1 LASIVRKVRDLE
13 YTIKESLDTV
23 SATDI
28 EIKITEVA
36 ISIAKDWDDYIHD
49 TTTYK
54 ETFQRR
60 FKEVF
65 L

>member
-1 LASIVRKVRDLE
+1 LDNGDKYLASIVRKVRDLE
-13 YTIKESLDTV
+13 YSIKESINTV

-28 EIKITEVA
+28 ENEIITKA

-54 ETFQRR
+54 ETFQ
-60 FKEVF
+60 
-65 L
+65 